1 MDDPIKTND
10 RATIRTPANRGATTL
25 GVMIALTMPALSYA
39 DRVDPPAVPM
49 AIQVPTGHTARLAG
63 HAVGT
68 QNYVCLPASAGF
80 VWTLATPQATLFDD
94 SGRQVT
100 THYFSPNPME
110 NGTLR
115 ATWQHSSDTSTVW
128 AQPLPPSSDP
138 AFVAPG
144 AIPWLLLRVV
154 GSRHSS
160 TDGDTLSTATY
171 VHRVNTSGGMAP
183 PTGCSVATEIGNRAF
198 VPYTA
203 DYIFY
208 SDR

>member
-1 MDDPIKTND
+1 MDDRIKTKD
-10 RATIRTPANRGATTL
+10 WATIRIPASRGARTL

-39 DRVDPPAVPM
+39 DRVDSPAVPM
-49 AIQVPTGHTARLAG
+49 AIQVPAGHTARLVG

-80 VWTLATPQATLFDD
+80 AWTLATPQGTLFDD
-94 SGRQVT
+94 SGRQIT

-115 ATWQHSSDTSTVW
+115 ATWQHASDTSTVW
-128 AQPLPPSSDP
+128 AKALPPSSDP

-154 GSRHSS
+154 GARHSS
-160 TDGDTLSTATY
+160 TDGDTLSAATY

-183 PTGCSVATEIGNRAF
+183 PTGCSVATEIGNRAY

>member
-1 MDDPIKTND
+1 MDIQSATKH
-10 RATIRTPANRGATTL
+10 RASVSIGARALAVT
-25 GVMIALTMPALSYA
+25 IALTVPGLSHA
-39 DRVDPPAVPM
+39 DRVDAPAVP
-49 AIQVPTGHTARLAG
+49 AGIQVPAGNKAILVG

-68 QNYVCLPASAGF
+68 QNYICLPANAGF
-80 VWTLATPQATLFDD
+80 AWTLSTPQATLFND
-94 SGRQVT
+94 SGRQII

-115 ATWQHSSDTSTVW
+115 VTWQHSSDTSAVW
-128 AQPLPPSSDP
+128 AQALPPSSDP
-138 AFVAPG
+138 AFVAPS

-154 GSRHSS
+154 GARHSS
-160 TDGDTLSTATY
+160 TDSDTLAAATY
-171 VHRVNTSGGMAP
+171 VHRVNTAGGVAP
-183 PTGCSVATEIGNRAF
+183 SAGCTVATEVGSRAF

>member
-1 MDDPIKTND
+1 MDNPTGT
-10 RATIRTPANRGATTL
+10 RCRTASRTSASRGAAAV
-25 GVMIALTMPALSYA
+25 GVIIALAMPALSYA
-39 DRVDPPAVPM
+39 DHVDPPAVPA
-49 AIQVPTGHTARLAG
+49 AIQVPAGHTARLVG

-80 VWTLATPQATLFDD
+80 AWTLATPQATLFDD
-94 SGRQVT
+94 SGRQIT

-115 ATWQHSSDTSTVW
+115 ATWQHASDTSTVW
-128 AQPLPPSSDP
+128 AQALPPSSDP

-183 PTGCSVATEIGNRAF
+183 PTGCSVATGIGNRAF

>member
-1 MDDPIKTND
+1 MASPFATQQLQEH
-10 RATIRTPANRGATTL
+10 RASARIGAKALAVT
-25 GVMIALTMPALSYA
+25 IALAMPALSYA
-39 DRVDPPAVPM
+39 DRVDPPAVP
-49 AIQVPTGHTARLAG
+49 AGIQVPAGNRAFLVG

-68 QNYVCLPASAGF
+68 QNYICLPANAGF
-80 VWTLATPQATLFDD
+80 AWTLSTPQATLFND
-94 SGRQVT
+94 SGRQIV

-110 NGTLR
+110 NGTMR
-115 ATWQHSSDTSTVW
+115 VTWQHSTDTSTVW
-128 AQPLPPSSDP
+128 AQALPPSSDP

-154 GSRHSS
+154 GVHRPS
-160 TDGDTLSTATY
+160 TDGDTLSATTY
-171 VHRVNTSGGMAP
+171 VHRVNTSGGVAP
-183 PTGCSVATEIGNRAF
+183 SSGCSLSNEVGSRAF